1 MPGSGE
7 SFKIHT
13 PFLCG
18 VDGSH
23 TTGMGIL
30 GLEYQW
36 ARLERCWPRISLTQ
50 LKRKGGRGVVGRPL
64 PTKRG
69 FLVVWLYQGSY
80 RVLGH

>member
-7 SFKIHT
+7 SFGIHT
-13 PFLCG
+13 LFLCG

-23 TTGMGIL
+23 ATGMGIL

-50 LKRKGGRGVVGRPL
+50 LKRKEGRGVVRRPL

-69 FLVVWLYQGSY
+69 SQAVGLYQGSY